1 MLRSPEALRH
11 LPEKRLMAFGSCKHG
26 RGRRL
31 QDFLMS
37 FLLSSWVTS
46 HLFAFGRGKK
56 QIMGTQPP
64 RIRLFILTISKPKTI
79 ASFAKTNPK
88 DWVMARMANIAVA
101 AETLNVYGIICFG
114 N

>member
-1 MLRSPEALRH
+1 
-11 LPEKRLMAFGSCKHG
+11 
-26 RGRRL
+26 
-31 QDFLMS
+31 
-37 FLLSSWVTS
+37 
-46 HLFAFGRGKK
+46 
-56 QIMGTQPP
+56 MGTQPP